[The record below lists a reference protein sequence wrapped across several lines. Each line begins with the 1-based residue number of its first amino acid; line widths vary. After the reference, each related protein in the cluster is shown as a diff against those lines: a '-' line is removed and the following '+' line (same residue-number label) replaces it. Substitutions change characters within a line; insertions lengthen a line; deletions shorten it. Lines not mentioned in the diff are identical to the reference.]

1 MVCGGYGM
9 KKDRFYRWSLVV
21 YGNEEDVLKVC
32 RVSQHYAYIMHDKEE
47 KEIHWHLLCTFKVW
61 KSLASI
67 KSIIDNGQNVLGE
80 EIHDKQAAFRYLTHK
95 DNPEKYQYDEEEIK
109 SDDKGFWRGEE
120 QGDVVELIDD
130 IIEGMSFRDMAI
142 KYGKDFVKNY
152 RAYAH
157 YAALVE
163 VQETNDRVELL
174 KNPAEEVNR
183 EQLTFLQPDG
193 KAN

>member
-1 MVCGGYGM
+1 M
-9 KKDRFYRWSLVV
+9 KKDRFYRWSLVI

-32 RVSQHYAYIMHDKEE
+32 RVSQHYAYILHDKEE
-47 KEIHWHLLCTFKVW
+47 KEPHWHLLCTFKVW

-95 DNPEKYQYDEEEIK
+95 DNPEKYQYEEEDVK
-109 SDDKGFWRGEE
+109 SDNKEFWRGEE

-163 VQETNDRVELL
+163 AQETRERIKLL
-174 KNPAEEVNR
+174 EEPAEMVKYEQLSIRNPAESRNPAE
-183 EQLTFLQPDG
+183 G
-193 KAN
+193 

>member
-32 RVSQHYAYIMHDKEE
+32 RVSQHYAYIQHDKEE
-47 KEIHWHLLCTFKVW
+47 KRIHWHLLCTFKVW

-80 EIHDKQAAFRYLTHK
+80 EIHDKQAAFRYLSHK
-95 DNPEKYQYDEEEIK
+95 DNPEKYQYNEELIK

-152 RAYAH
+152 KVYAH

-163 VQETNDRVELL
+163 AQETNERVKLL
-174 KNPAEEVNR
+174 KNPAEEVDR

-193 KAN
+193 KG

>member
-1 MVCGGYGM
+1 M

-32 RVSQHYAYIMHDKEE
+32 RVSQHYAYILHDKEE
-47 KEIHWHLLCTFKVW
+47 KEMHWHLLCTFKVW

-95 DNPEKYQYDEEEIK
+95 DNPEKYQYDEELIK

-163 VQETNDRVELL
+163 AQETKGRIELL
-174 KNPAEEVNR
+174 KEPAETTNR
-183 EQLTFLQPDG
+183 EQLTFLEPERKG
-193 KAN
+193 